1 MVPIN
6 RIKNIGYGFGF
17 GGTNANKSIY
27 NKNHKKTLET
37 FVKNLEGN
45 FLDTSI
51 IYGEGKSEK
60 IIGKLDS
67 KFKKKIFISTKVS
80 PKDLSYQKFINSCLK
95 SCRNLK
101 VKTIDLIQPHWPN
114 YDIDN
119 DQIIDAFKFLKKNG
133 KVRYFGLSNY
143 DLKDIKYFKKKLK
156 NDFRFIQEEYS
167 LKNREVEDKF
177 RFCLNNNLK
186 IICYSPLSSGNL
198 TLKKKE
204 ERLLKE
210 LSKQTSKPISSII
223 LKFLLNRSNNL
234 ILIPHTS
241 NVQHLKENITAKNIN
256 ISKKNLNKINQI
268 FRPKYISISLNKIIY
283 KDINYKKIQSL
294 EDAVNNKAKFS
305 PSPKSLAKIIK
316 KGYRLK
322 SIKLKKINKKYYIK
336 EGRLRFWAH
345 VIAYGFNKKIRML
358 EE

>member
-1 MVPIN
+1 MISIN

-37 FVKNLEGN
+37 FAKNLEGN

-51 IYGEGKSEK
+51 IYGEGQSEK

-67 KFKKKIFISTKVS
+67 KLKKNLFISTKVS
-80 PKDLSYQKFINSCLK
+80 PENLSYAKFINSCLK

-101 VKTIDLIQPHWPN
+101 IKKIDLIQPHWKN

-119 DQIIDAFKFLKKNG
+119 DQIIDAFKFLKKND

-143 DLKDIKYFKKKLK
+143 DLKDIKYFKQKLK
-156 NDFRFIQEEYS
+156 DDFRFIQEEYS
-167 LKNREVEDKF
+167 LKNREVESKF

-186 IICYSPLSSGNL
+186 IVCYSPLSSGNL
-198 TLKKKE
+198 TLKKE
-204 ERLLKE
+204 EEILLKDI
-210 LSKQTSKPISSII
+210 SIKTSKSISSII
-223 LKFLLNRSNNL
+223 LKFLLNRSSNL

-241 NVQHLKENITAKNIN
+241 NVQHLKENIDSKYLN
-256 ISKKNLNKINQI
+256 ISNEYLSKIDKI
-268 FRPKYISISLNKIIY
+268 FKPKYITIPLNRIIY

-294 EDAVNNKAKFS
+294 KDALNNKAKFS

-322 SIKLKKINKKYYIK
+322 SIKLKKINKRYYIK
-336 EGRLRFWAH
+336 EGRLRFWAY
-345 VIAYGFNKKIRML
+345 VIAYGFNKKIKML

>member
-1 MVPIN
+1 M
-6 RIKNIGYGFGF
+6 
-17 GGTNANKSIY
+17 
-27 NKNHKKTLET
+27 
-37 FVKNLEGN
+37 
-45 FLDTSI
+45 
-51 IYGEGKSEK
+51 
-60 IIGKLDS
+60 
-67 KFKKKIFISTKVS
+67 
-80 PKDLSYQKFINSCLK
+80 
-95 SCRNLK
+95 
-101 VKTIDLIQPHWPN
+101 
-114 YDIDN
+114 
-119 DQIIDAFKFLKKNG
+119 
-133 KVRYFGLSNY
+133 
-143 DLKDIKYFKKKLK
+143 
-156 NDFRFIQEEYS
+156 
-167 LKNREVEDKF
+167 
-177 RFCLNNNLK
+177 
-186 IICYSPLSSGNL
+186 
-198 TLKKKE
+198 
-204 ERLLKE
+204 LKE